1 MSQRDKPRD
10 LGRIPTPSSERSKD
24 ENNIMNVPYSAP
36 YSFPNPLEND
46 IERPNFDLNDSNPQ
60 NNGMKILYQNNGNL
74 VDLLEENP
82 KDISYNL
89 YVQLEEE
96 EVNYENEIITNGI
109 QQNNINYS
117 EFQKETNNQKN
128 NPLSNFNLSEKLTG
142 EKEIKQGGTDLD
154 NSLTGGLL
162 FSEEMKRSSREG
174 PNILTSIKIE
184 GDTENI
190 DLYKSKDP
198 IKTPNDSEKNS
209 DRIFPYKSCINEG
222 SKNLNEF
229 NFLKKKSATE
239 RTKEGDETKKNE
251 IPNINFRKEI
261 KKSSKH
267 LLPLGKSFEEKFG
280 SKTSENISSKLN
292 NSSTGA
298 SITLN
303 NSSKNRSNISKDIS
317 SEISNSQNANNF
329 SFDDEDS
336 KNAVLNNSMNNLK
349 CIKELSDILN
359 QRKLDQKLKYGN
371 EHSSFIS
378 LQDKSSE
385 FGLIINKSLNF
396 NNTFSLNPKYNFP
409 KKSNKKPKKQT
420 VIEMKRDRVRKEIEA
435 RMKNPKSN
443 GDLEK
448 RIHREFRKYLKENEK
463 NNNISSVSNNIL
475 KEYYKKDIKSM
486 NIVINGKKINS
497 YSFTFSEM
505 VFKKEGVSEIYEE
518 FLEDIKFHDE
528 YIIKI
533 KQYQKNTKFNIDFEL
548 YRKNIHKIYC
558 DKYQINDLYFPK
570 FISYK
575 SC

>member
-1 MSQRDKPRD
+1 M
-10 LGRIPTPSSERSKD
+10 
-24 ENNIMNVPYSAP
+24 
-36 YSFPNPLEND
+36 
-46 IERPNFDLNDSNPQ
+46 
-60 NNGMKILYQNNGNL
+60 
-74 VDLLEENP
+74 
-82 KDISYNL
+82 
-89 YVQLEEE
+89 
-96 EVNYENEIITNGI
+96 
-109 QQNNINYS
+109 
-117 EFQKETNNQKN
+117 
-128 NPLSNFNLSEKLTG
+128 
-142 EKEIKQGGTDLD
+142 
-154 NSLTGGLL
+154 
-162 FSEEMKRSSREG
+162 
-174 PNILTSIKIE
+174 
-184 GDTENI
+184 
-190 DLYKSKDP
+190 
-198 IKTPNDSEKNS
+198 
-209 DRIFPYKSCINEG
+209 
-222 SKNLNEF
+222 
-229 NFLKKKSATE
+229 
-239 RTKEGDETKKNE
+239 
-251 IPNINFRKEI
+251 
-261 KKSSKH
+261 
-267 LLPLGKSFEEKFG
+267 LPLRKSFEEKFG

-292 NSSTGA
+292 NSSTVA

-336 KNAVLNNSMNNLK
+336 KSAVLNNSMNNLK

-518 FLEDIKFHDE
+518 FLADIKFHND

-558 DKYQINDLYFPK
+558 NKYKIKDLYFSK
-570 FISYK
+570 IISYK